1 MAWASLRGTRM
12 QLEISEDER
21 ALLEKLLESA
31 LSETRVVV
39 RRTSTQAAHDELVLE
54 EGRLRALLERMR
66 AGLKQL

>member
-1 MAWASLRGTRM
+1 MARASPRGTRM

-21 ALLEKLLESA
+21 MLLEKLLESA

-39 RRTSTQAAHDELVLE
+39 RRTSTQTAHDELVLE

-66 AGLKQL
+66 AGLEQL

>member
-39 RRTSTQAAHDELVLE
+39 ADLYADRT
-54 EGRLRALLERMR
+54 R
-66 AGLKQL
+66 